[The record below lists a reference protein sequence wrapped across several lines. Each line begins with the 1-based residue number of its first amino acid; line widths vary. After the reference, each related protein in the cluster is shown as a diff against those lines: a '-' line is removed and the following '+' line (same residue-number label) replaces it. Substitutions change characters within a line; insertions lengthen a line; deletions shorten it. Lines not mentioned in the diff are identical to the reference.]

1 MLVLASGSSGA
12 RWWACR
18 GRWSHSAETARLL
31 AGPACGPP
39 WRRWGSVCVYG
50 RGSVAGHLGRTEI
63 GTHEHCRCTCKMYL
77 AGTGYSGAREVLS
90 SVAEAR
96 QTADGRRQTG
106 TLAAGVNYVAC
117 RQRHWAA
124 GHAGRRCSHD
134 AAAACHW
141 PDSCHEGAYTAAC
154 TTTHLHH
161 EPASPLLGHTPTKTE
176 TKTRTK
182 TWPVPDSTARCIHPR
197 APPPTVR
204 CLSRCFGPP
213 LASWHLTSPL
223 PTTSSRHHL
232 IHYPPPN
239 HLPKTCTSTW
249 LLTQPTV
256 RPAASRKMW
265 PGVLR
270 ITTISKSMQPHYGAD
285 LQLRLQLRPVYQP
298 SLYRQPCP

>member
-1 MLVLASGSSGA
+1 
-12 RWWACR
+12 
-18 GRWSHSAETARLL
+18 
-31 AGPACGPP
+31 
-39 WRRWGSVCVYG
+39 VYG

-63 GTHEHCRCTCKMYL
+63 RTSTAGVPARCTWL
-77 AGTGYSGAREVLS
+77 GRGTAAR
-90 SVAEAR
+90 AR
-96 QTADGRRQTG
+96 FYQVWRRRGRRRTADGRRQTG

-161 EPASPLLGHTPTKTE
+161 EPAVPLLGHTPTKTE

-204 CLSRCFGPP
+204 CLSRCFCFGPP

-239 HLPKTCTSTW
+239 HLPKTCTSAW

-298 SLYRQPCP
+298 SLYRQPCS